1 MAQSIISGHFFDTVT
16 FDVEQK
22 TAVSVRDGVLDYFG
36 HELGLEPAN
45 KIFKV
50 YRSPA
55 QIARAAEKMAGLPLT
70 DEHVEVGPKVERSI
84 GSVVSAEVIDF
95 SDGEG
100 ASLAIKNRLEV
111 KAENLPLLDKKRE
124 LSLGYEARLEPA
136 IEYDFKQVDIVPH
149 HLALVETGRC
159 GSGCRF
165 LDKSA
170 KKESSEMDMTK
181 MIEAVGKFT
190 DEQKKEFLA
199 KITDA
204 PTAAQ
209 VVELLG
215 TFKAEE
221 IEEIK
226 EQIQELID
234 PAGKPKAKDEDKD
247 EDENKDEDD
256 KERAKDSKKVK
267 DSAALEA
274 RFRDAVTKA
283 TTEQVATTLAIID
296 RARQF
301 LPTDYKFADKTGN
314 QIMRDAIAT
323 QHAGVRFEDA
333 ELPVAFK
340 MLRQP
345 ETKPFAD
352 FGRGNMG
359 KFAELKNKEWYHG
372 V

>member
-1 MAQSIISGHFFDTVT
+1 MAQSIISGHFFDAVT

-55 QIARAAEKMAGLPLT
+55 QIARTVEKMAGLPLT
-70 DEHVEVGPKVERSI
+70 DEHVEVGPKVKRSI

-95 SDGEG
+95 TDGEG
-100 ASLAIKNRLEV
+100 AALAIKNRLEV

-136 IEYDFKQVDIVPH
+136 IEYDFKQVDIIPH

-165 LDKSA
+165 LDKSV
-170 KKESSEMDMTK
+170 KKESSEMDMAK

-215 TFKAEE
+215 KFKAEE
-221 IEEIK
+221 IEKVK
-226 EQIQELID
+226 EQIQKLID
-234 PAGKPKAKDEDKD
+234 PAGKPKAKDED
-247 EDENKDEDD
+247 KDEDD

-274 RFRDAVTKA
+274 RFQDAVTKA
-283 TTEQVATTLAIID
+283 TTEQVAATLAIID

-301 LPTDYKFADKTGN
+301 LPTDYKFADKTGA
-314 QIMRDAIAT
+314 QVMRDAIAT

-359 KFAELKNKEWYHG
+359 KFAELKDKEW
-372 V
+372 

>member
-1 MAQSIISGHFFDTVT
+1 
-16 FDVEQK
+16 
-22 TAVSVRDGVLDYFG
+22 
-36 HELGLEPAN
+36 
-45 KIFKV
+45 
-50 YRSPA
+50 
-55 QIARAAEKMAGLPLT
+55 
-70 DEHVEVGPKVERSI
+70 
-84 GSVVSAEVIDF
+84 
-95 SDGEG
+95 
-100 ASLAIKNRLEV
+100 
-111 KAENLPLLDKKRE
+111 
-124 LSLGYEARLEPA
+124 
-136 IEYDFKQVDIVPH
+136 
-149 HLALVETGRC
+149 
-159 GSGCRF
+159 
-165 LDKSA
+165 
-170 KKESSEMDMTK
+170 MDMAK

-226 EQIQELID
+226 EQIQKLID
-234 PAGKPKAKDEDKD
+234 PAEDKDEDKD
-247 EDENKDEDD
+247 EDD
-256 KERAKDSKKVK
+256 KERVKDSKKVK

-274 RFRDAVTKA
+274 RFADAVAKA
-283 TTEQVATTLAIID
+283 TAEQVASTLAIID

-301 LPTDYKFADKTGN
+301 LPTDYKFADKSGN

-359 KFAELKNKEWYHG
+359 KFAELKNKEW
-372 V
+372 

>member
-1 MAQSIISGHFFDTVT
+1 MAQSIISGHFFDAVT

-22 TAVSVRDGVLDYFG
+22 TAVSVRDGVLEYFG

-55 QIARAAEKMAGLPLT
+55 QVARAAEKMAGLPLT
-70 DEHVEVGPKVERSI
+70 DEHVEVGPKVKRSI
-84 GSVVSAEVIDF
+84 GSVVSAEGIDF
-95 SDGEG
+95 TDGEG
-100 ASLAIKNRLEV
+100 AALAIKNRLEV

-165 LDKSA
+165 LDKSV
-170 KKESSEMDMTK
+170 KKESSEMDMAK

-215 TFKAEE
+215 KFKAEE

-226 EQIQELID
+226 EQIQKLID

-247 EDENKDEDD
+247 EDD
-256 KERAKDSKKVK
+256 KERVKDSKKVK

-274 RFRDAVTKA
+274 RFQDAVAKA
-283 TTEQVATTLAIID
+283 TAEQVASTLAIID

-301 LPTDYKFADKTGN
+301 LPTDYKFADKSGN

-359 KFAELKNKEWYHG
+359 KFAELKDKEW
-372 V
+372 

>member
-1 MAQSIISGHFFDTVT
+1 MAQSIISGHFFDAVT

-70 DEHVEVGPKVERSI
+70 DEHVEVGSKVKRSI

-159 GSGCRF
+159 GSGCRL

-170 KKESSEMDMTK
+170 KKESSEMDMAK

-215 TFKAEE
+215 KFKAEE

-226 EQIQELID
+226 EQIKKLID

-274 RFRDAVTKA
+274 RFQDAVTKA

-296 RARQF
+296 RARSF
-301 LPTDYKFADKTGN
+301 LPDDYKFADKTGN

-359 KFAELKNKEWYHG
+359 KFAELKNKEW
-372 V
+372 

>member
-1 MAQSIISGHFFDTVT
+1 
-16 FDVEQK
+16 
-22 TAVSVRDGVLDYFG
+22 
-36 HELGLEPAN
+36 
-45 KIFKV
+45 
-50 YRSPA
+50 
-55 QIARAAEKMAGLPLT
+55 
-70 DEHVEVGPKVERSI
+70 
-84 GSVVSAEVIDF
+84 
-95 SDGEG
+95 
-100 ASLAIKNRLEV
+100 
-111 KAENLPLLDKKRE
+111 
-124 LSLGYEARLEPA
+124 
-136 IEYDFKQVDIVPH
+136 VDIVPH

-165 LDKSA
+165 LDKSV
-170 KKESSEMDMTK
+170 KKESSEMDMAK

-226 EQIQELID
+226 EQLRKLID
-234 PAGKPKAKDEDKD
+234 PADKPKANDQDKG
-247 EDENKDEDD
+247 EDEDEDD
-256 KERAKDSKKVK
+256 KEKAKDSKKVK

-274 RFRDAVTKA
+274 RFQDAVAKA

-301 LPTDYKFADKTGN
+301 LPTDYKFADKSGN

-359 KFAELKNKEWYHG
+359 KFAELKDKEW
-372 V
+372 

>member
-1 MAQSIISGHFFDTVT
+1 MAQSIISGHFFDAVT

-22 TAVSVRDGVLDYFG
+22 TAVSVRDGVLEYFG

-70 DEHVEVGPKVERSI
+70 DEHVEVGPKVKRSI

-95 SDGEG
+95 TDGEG
-100 ASLAIKNRLEV
+100 AALAIKNRLEV
-111 KAENLPLLDKKRE
+111 KAESLPLLDKKRE

-170 KKESSEMDMTK
+170 KKESSEMDMAK

-215 TFKAEE
+215 KFKAEE

-226 EQIQELID
+226 EQIQKLID

-247 EDENKDEDD
+247 EDDD
-256 KERAKDSKKVK
+256 KEKAKDSKKVT

-274 RFRDAVTKA
+274 RFQDAVAKA
-283 TTEQVATTLAIID
+283 TAEQVASTLAIID

-301 LPTDYKFADKTGN
+301 LPTDYKFADKSGN

-345 ETKPFAD
+345 EARPFAD
-352 FGRGNMG
+352 FGRGNVG
-359 KFAELKNKEWYHG
+359 KFAELKNKEW
-372 V
+372 

>member
-1 MAQSIISGHFFDTVT
+1 MAQSIISGHFFDAVT

-22 TAVSVRDGVLDYFG
+22 TAVSVRDGVLEYFG

-55 QIARAAEKMAGLPLT
+55 QVARAAEKMAGLPLT
-70 DEHVEVGPKVERSI
+70 DEHVEVGPKVKRSI

-95 SDGEG
+95 TDGEG
-100 ASLAIKNRLEV
+100 AALAIQNRLEV
-111 KAENLPLLDKKRE
+111 KAESLPLLDKKRE

-165 LDKSA
+165 LDKSV
-170 KKESSEMDMTK
+170 KKESSEMDMAK

-215 TFKAEE
+215 KFKAEE

-226 EQIQELID
+226 EQIQKLID

-247 EDENKDEDD
+247 EDD
-256 KERAKDSKKVK
+256 KERVKDSKKVK

-274 RFRDAVTKA
+274 RFQDAVAKA
-283 TTEQVATTLAIID
+283 TAEQVASTLAIID

-301 LPTDYKFADKTGN
+301 LPTDYKFADKSGN

-352 FGRGNMG
+352 FGRGNIG
-359 KFAELKNKEWYHG
+359 KFAELKNKEW
-372 V
+372 

>member
-1 MAQSIISGHFFDTVT
+1 MAQSIISGHFFDAVT

-70 DEHVEVGPKVERSI
+70 DEHVEVGPKVKRSI

-95 SDGEG
+95 TDGEG
-100 ASLAIKNRLEV
+100 AALAIKNRLEV
-111 KAENLPLLDKKRE
+111 KAESLPLLDKKRE
-124 LSLGYEARLEPA
+124 LSLGYEARLEPT
-136 IEYDFKQVDIVPH
+136 IGYDFRQVDIVPH

-170 KKESSEMDMTK
+170 KKESSEMDMAK

-209 VVELLG
+209 VAELLG

-226 EQIQELID
+226 EQIQKLID

-247 EDENKDEDD
+247 EDDD
-256 KERAKDSKKVK
+256 KEKAKDSKKVQ

-274 RFRDAVTKA
+274 RFADAVAKA
-283 TTEQVATTLAIID
+283 TAEQVASTLAIID

-301 LPTDYKFADKTGN
+301 LPADYKFADKSGN

-323 QHAGVRFEDA
+323 QHPDARFDDA
-333 ELPVAFK
+333 ELGVAFK
-340 MLRQP
+340 LLRQP

-359 KFAELKNKEWYHG
+359 KFAELKNKEW
-372 V
+372 

>member
-1 MAQSIISGHFFDTVT
+1 MAQSIISGHFFDAVT

-36 HELGLEPAN
+36 HELGLEPPD
-45 KIFKV
+45 KTFRI

-55 QIARAAEKMAGLPLT
+55 QIATVAPLMAGIPLT
-70 DEHVEVGPKVERSI
+70 NDHVDIGQPVSQSVGKVT
-84 GSVVSAEVIDF
+84 SAAVIDF
-95 SDGEG
+95 DEGE
-100 ASLAIKNRLEV
+100 ASHLAIKNTLEV
-111 KAENLPLLDKKRE
+111 QSDFLATLTDKRE
-124 LSLGYEARLEPA
+124 LSLGYEARL
-136 IEYDFKQVDIVPH
+136 IEDDKYDFRQVDIRPH
-149 HLALVETGRC
+149 HLAVVDAGRC

-165 LDKSA
+165 LDKSV
-170 KKESSEMDMTK
+170 KKESSEMDMAK

-215 TFKAEE
+215 KFKAEE

-226 EQIQELID
+226 EQLRKLID
-234 PAGKPKAKDEDKD
+234 PAGKPKANDQDKD
-247 EDENKDEDD
+247 KDKGEDDD
-256 KERAKDSKKVK
+256 KEKAKDSKKVK

-274 RFRDAVTKA
+274 RFQDAVTKA

-359 KFAELKNKEWYHG
+359 KFAELKDKEW
-372 V
+372 

>member
-1 MAQSIISGHFFDTVT
+1 MAQSIISGHFFDAVT

-70 DEHVEVGPKVERSI
+70 DEHVEVGPKVKRSI

-170 KKESSEMDMTK
+170 KKESNEMDMTK

-215 TFKAEE
+215 KFKAEE

-226 EQIQELID
+226 EQIQKLID
-234 PAGKPKAKDEDKD
+234 PAEDKDEDKD
-247 EDENKDEDD
+247 EDD
-256 KERAKDSKKVK
+256 KEKVKDSKKVK

-274 RFRDAVTKA
+274 RFADAVAKA
-283 TTEQVATTLAIID
+283 TAEQVASTLAIID

-301 LPTDYKFADKTGN
+301 LPTDYKFADKTGA
-314 QIMRDAIAT
+314 QVMRDAIAT

-359 KFAELKNKEWYHG
+359 KFAELKNKEW
-372 V
+372 

>member
-1 MAQSIISGHFFDTVT
+1 
-16 FDVEQK
+16 
-22 TAVSVRDGVLDYFG
+22 
-36 HELGLEPAN
+36 
-45 KIFKV
+45 
-50 YRSPA
+50 
-55 QIARAAEKMAGLPLT
+55 
-70 DEHVEVGPKVERSI
+70 
-84 GSVVSAEVIDF
+84 
-95 SDGEG
+95 
-100 ASLAIKNRLEV
+100 
-111 KAENLPLLDKKRE
+111 
-124 LSLGYEARLEPA
+124 
-136 IEYDFKQVDIVPH
+136 
-149 HLALVETGRC
+149 
-159 GSGCRF
+159 
-165 LDKSA
+165 
-170 KKESSEMDMTK
+170 MDMAK

-215 TFKAEE
+215 KFKAEE
-221 IEEIK
+221 IEKVK
-226 EQIQELID
+226 EQIQKLID
-234 PAGKPKAKDEDKD
+234 PAGKPKAKDED
-247 EDENKDEDD
+247 KDEDD

-274 RFRDAVTKA
+274 RFQDAVTKA

-296 RARQF
+296 RAKSF
-301 LPTDYKFADKTGN
+301 LPDDYKFADKTGN

-359 KFAELKNKEWYHG
+359 KFAELKDKEW
-372 V
+372 

>member
-1 MAQSIISGHFFDTVT
+1 MAQSIISGHFFDAVT

-22 TAVSVRDGVLDYFG
+22 TAVSVRDGVLEYLG
-36 HELGLEPAN
+36 HELGLEPPD
-45 KIFKV
+45 KTFRI

-70 DEHVEVGPKVERSI
+70 DEHVEVGPKVKRSI

-95 SDGEG
+95 TDGEG
-100 ASLAIKNRLEV
+100 AALAIQNRLEV
-111 KAENLPLLDKKRE
+111 KAESLPLLDKKRE

-165 LDKSA
+165 LDKSV
-170 KKESSEMDMTK
+170 KKESSEMDMAK

-226 EQIQELID
+226 EQIQKLID
-234 PAGKPKAKDEDKD
+234 PAEDKDEDKD
-247 EDENKDEDD
+247 EDD
-256 KERAKDSKKVK
+256 KERVKDSKKVK

-274 RFRDAVTKA
+274 RFADAVAKA
-283 TTEQVATTLAIID
+283 TAEQVASTLAIID

-301 LPTDYKFADKTGN
+301 LPTDYKFADKSGN

-359 KFAELKNKEWYHG
+359 KFAELKNKEW
-372 V
+372 

>member
-1 MAQSIISGHFFDTVT
+1 MAQSIISGHFFDAVT

-55 QIARAAEKMAGLPLT
+55 QVARAAEKMAGLPLT
-70 DEHVEVGPKVERSI
+70 DEHVEVGPKVKRSI

-95 SDGEG
+95 TDGEG
-100 ASLAIKNRLEV
+100 AALAIKNRLEV
-111 KAENLPLLDKKRE
+111 QSDFLATLTDKRE
-124 LSLGYEARLEPA
+124 LSLGYEARL
-136 IEYDFKQVDIVPH
+136 IEDDKYDFRQVDIRPH
-149 HLALVETGRC
+149 HLAVVDAGRC

-165 LDKSA
+165 LDKSV
-170 KKESSEMDMTK
+170 KKESSEMDMAK

-209 VVELLG
+209 VVELLSK
-215 TFKAEE
+215 FKAEE

-226 EQIQELID
+226 EQLRKLID

-247 EDENKDEDD
+247 EDDD
-256 KERAKDSKKVK
+256 KEKAKDSKKVK

-274 RFRDAVTKA
+274 RFQDAVTKA
-283 TTEQVATTLAIID
+283 TTEQVANTLAIID
-296 RARQF
+296 RAKSF
-301 LPTDYKFADKTGN
+301 LPDDYKFADKTGN

-359 KFAELKNKEWYHG
+359 KFAELKDKEW
-372 V
+372 

>member
-1 MAQSIISGHFFDTVT
+1 MAQSIISGHFFDAVT

-22 TAVSVRDGVLDYFG
+22 TAVSVRDGVLEYFG

-70 DEHVEVGPKVERSI
+70 DEHVEVGPKVKRSI

-95 SDGEG
+95 TDGEG
-100 ASLAIKNRLEV
+100 AALAIQNRLEV
-111 KAENLPLLDKKRE
+111 KAESLPLLDKKRE

-165 LDKSA
+165 LDKSV
-170 KKESSEMDMTK
+170 KKESSEMDMAK

-215 TFKAEE
+215 KFKAEE

-226 EQIQELID
+226 EQIQKLID
-234 PAGKPKAKDEDKD
+234 PAEDKDEDKD
-247 EDENKDEDD
+247 EDD
-256 KERAKDSKKVK
+256 KERVKDSKKVK

-274 RFRDAVTKA
+274 RFQDAVTKA

-301 LPTDYKFADKTGN
+301 LPTDYKFADKSGN

-359 KFAELKNKEWYHG
+359 KFAELKDKEW
-372 V
+372 

>member
-1 MAQSIISGHFFDTVT
+1 MAQSIISGHFFDAVT

-55 QIARAAEKMAGLPLT
+55 QIATVAPLMAGIPLT
-70 DEHVEVGPKVERSI
+70 NDHVDIGQPVPQSVGKVI
-84 GSVVSAEVIDF
+84 SAAVIDF
-95 SDGEG
+95 TEGE
-100 ASLAIKNRLEV
+100 ASHLAIKNTLEV
-111 KAENLPLLDKKRE
+111 QSDFLATLTDKRE
-124 LSLGYEARLEPA
+124 LSLGYEARL
-136 IEYDFKQVDIVPH
+136 IEDDKYDFRQVDIRPH
-149 HLALVETGRC
+149 HLAVVDAGRC

-165 LDKSA
+165 LDRSPNNGDNTMTLDELIKVVEA
-170 KKESSEMDMTK
+170 MAAEVAELKKALAPAEDPAPEAGTDNATEEEEVKKEEE
-181 MIEAVGKFT
+181 EA
-190 DEQKKEFLA
+190 
-199 KITDA
+199 
-204 PTAAQ
+204 
-209 VVELLG
+209 
-215 TFKAEE
+215 
-221 IEEIK
+221 
-226 EQIQELID
+226 
-234 PAGKPKAKDEDKD
+234 
-247 EDENKDEDD
+247 
-256 KERAKDSKKVK
+256 KKVK

-274 RFRDAVTKA
+274 RFQDAVTKA

-301 LPTDYKFADKTGN
+301 LPTDYKFADKSGN

-359 KFAELKNKEWYHG
+359 KFAELKDKEW
-372 V
+372 

>member
-1 MAQSIISGHFFDTVT
+1 MAQSIISGHFFDAVA

-22 TAVSVRDGVLDYFG
+22 TAVSVRDGVLEYLG
-36 HELGLEPAN
+36 HELGLEPPD
-45 KIFKV
+45 KTFRI

-70 DEHVEVGPKVERSI
+70 DGHVEVGPKVKRSI

-95 SDGEG
+95 TDGEG
-100 ASLAIKNRLEV
+100 AALAIQNRLEV
-111 KAENLPLLDKKRE
+111 KAESLPLLDKKRE

-165 LDKSA
+165 LDKSV
-170 KKESSEMDMTK
+170 KKESSEMDMAK

-215 TFKAEE
+215 KFKAEE
-221 IEEIK
+221 IEEVK
-226 EQIQELID
+226 EQIQKLID
-234 PAGKPKAKDEDKD
+234 PAEDKDEDKD
-247 EDENKDEDD
+247 EDD
-256 KERAKDSKKVK
+256 KERVKDSKKVK

-274 RFRDAVTKA
+274 RFADAVAKA
-283 TTEQVATTLAIID
+283 TAEQVASTLAIID

-301 LPTDYKFADKTGN
+301 LPADYKFADKTGA
-314 QIMRDAIAT
+314 QVMRDAIAT
-323 QHAGVRFEDA
+323 QHPDARFDDA
-333 ELPVAFK
+333 ELGVAFK
-340 MLRQP
+340 LLRQP
-345 ETKPFAD
+345 EARPFAD
-352 FGRGNMG
+352 FGRGNVG
-359 KFAELKNKEWYHG
+359 KFAELKDKEW
-372 V
+372 

>member
-1 MAQSIISGHFFDTVT
+1 MAQSIISGHFFDAVT

-22 TAVSVRDGVLDYFG
+22 TAVSVRDGVLEYLG
-36 HELGLEPAN
+36 HELGLEPPD
-45 KIFKV
+45 KTFRI

-70 DEHVEVGPKVERSI
+70 DGHVEVGPKVKRSI

-95 SDGEG
+95 TDGEG
-100 ASLAIKNRLEV
+100 AALAIQNRLEV
-111 KAENLPLLDKKRE
+111 KAESLPLLDKKRE

-165 LDKSA
+165 LDKSV
-170 KKESSEMDMTK
+170 KKESSEMDMAK

-215 TFKAEE
+215 KFKAEE

-226 EQIQELID
+226 EQIQKLID
-234 PAGKPKAKDEDKD
+234 PAEDKDEDKD
-247 EDENKDEDD
+247 EDD
-256 KERAKDSKKVK
+256 KERVKDSKKVK

-274 RFRDAVTKA
+274 RFQDAVTKA

-301 LPTDYKFADKTGN
+301 LPTDYKFADKSGN

-323 QHAGVRFEDA
+323 QHPDARFDDA
-333 ELPVAFK
+333 ELGVAFK
-340 MLRQP
+340 LLRQP

-359 KFAELKNKEWYHG
+359 KFAELKNKEW
-372 V
+372 

>member
-1 MAQSIISGHFFDTVT
+1 MAQSIISGHFFDAVT

-22 TAVSVRDGVLDYFG
+22 TAVSVRDGVLEYFG

-55 QIARAAEKMAGLPLT
+55 QVARAAEKMAGLPLT
-70 DEHVEVGPKVERSI
+70 DEHVEVGPKVKRSI

-95 SDGEG
+95 TDGEG
-100 ASLAIKNRLEV
+100 AALAIKNRLEV

-165 LDKSA
+165 LDKSV
-170 KKESSEMDMTK
+170 KKESSEMDMAK

-215 TFKAEE
+215 KFKAEE

-226 EQIQELID
+226 EQIQKLID
-234 PAGKPKAKDEDKD
+234 PAGKGEDDDKGKDEDKD
-247 EDENKDEDD
+247 EDD
-256 KERAKDSKKVK
+256 KERVKDSKKVK

-274 RFRDAVTKA
+274 RFADAVAKA
-283 TTEQVATTLAIID
+283 TAEQVASTLAIID

-301 LPTDYKFADKTGN
+301 LPADYQFADKTGA
-314 QIMRDAIAT
+314 QVMRDAIAT
-323 QHAGVRFEDA
+323 QHPDARFDDA
-333 ELPVAFK
+333 ELSVAFK
-340 MLRQP
+340 LLRQP
-345 ETKPFAD
+345 EARPFAD

-359 KFAELKNKEWYHG
+359 KFAELKDKEW
-372 V
+372 

>member
-1 MAQSIISGHFFDTVT
+1 MAQSIISGHFFDAVT

-22 TAVSVRDGVLDYFG
+22 TAVSVRDGVLEYLG
-36 HELGLEPAN
+36 HELGLEPPD
-45 KIFKV
+45 KTFRI

-70 DEHVEVGPKVERSI
+70 DGHVEVGPKVKRSI

-95 SDGEG
+95 TDGEG
-100 ASLAIKNRLEV
+100 AALAIKNRLEV
-111 KAENLPLLDKKRE
+111 KAENLQLLDTKRE
-124 LSLGYEARLEPA
+124 LSLGYEARLEPT
-136 IEYDFKQVDIVPH
+136 IGYDFRQVDIVPH

-170 KKESSEMDMTK
+170 KKESSEMDMAK

-209 VVELLG
+209 VAELLG

-226 EQIQELID
+226 EQID
-234 PAGKPKAKDEDKD
+234 
-247 EDENKDEDD
+247 
-256 KERAKDSKKVK
+256 
-267 DSAALEA
+267 
-274 RFRDAVTKA
+274 
-283 TTEQVATTLAIID
+283 
-296 RARQF
+296 
-301 LPTDYKFADKTGN
+301 
-314 QIMRDAIAT
+314 
-323 QHAGVRFEDA
+323 
-333 ELPVAFK
+333 
-340 MLRQP
+340 
-345 ETKPFAD
+345 
-352 FGRGNMG
+352 
-359 KFAELKNKEWYHG
+359 
-372 V
+372 

>member
-1 MAQSIISGHFFDTVT
+1 MAQSIISGHFFDAVT

-70 DEHVEVGPKVERSI
+70 DEHVEVGPKVKRSI

-95 SDGEG
+95 TDGEG
-100 ASLAIKNRLEV
+100 AALAIKNRLEV

-190 DEQKKEFLA
+190 DEQKKEFVA

-209 VVELLG
+209 VVELLSK
-215 TFKAEE
+215 FKAEE

-226 EQIQELID
+226 EQIQKLID
-234 PAGKPKAKDEDKD
+234 PAGKPKANDQDKD
-247 EDENKDEDD
+247 KGEDDD
-256 KERAKDSKKVK
+256 KEKAKDSKKIK

-274 RFRDAVTKA
+274 RFQDAVTKA

-359 KFAELKNKEWYHG
+359 KFAELKDKEW
-372 V
+372 